1 MYANS
6 LIRIMDSRQFR
17 HRLAEYANSILSLAT
32 QIQTDCFHLA
42 VMSEKNLFLVY
53 SISIDFI
60 EALFVPKA
68 LYFFL
73 SLYLDMEKSE
83 NGDKNPQLIIKLKN
97 YLL

>member
-1 MYANS
+1 M
-6 LIRIMDSRQFR
+6 F
-17 HRLAEYANSILSLAT
+17 
-32 QIQTDCFHLA
+32 
-42 VMSEKNLFLVY
+42 EKSFFWVY
-53 SISIDFI
+53 PISIDFV

-73 SLYLDMEKSE
+73 SLYFVMEKSG